1 MGIQL
6 TKGERLNLSKAA
18 PDLKHVAIG
27 LGWDVSQ
34 VGPSYD
40 IDASVFMLGAAGKII
55 HEKYFV
61 FYNNLKSLDG
71 SLRHSGDNRTGQG
84 EDDDETIYVDL
95 TKVKIAIE
103 QIVFVVTIH
112 EGLEKNQNFSQVK
125 NAFIRLYNQETGVE
139 LARYDLKEAFSQETA
154 LEFGRLYRKDLAWRF
169 QAVGEGYNAGLQSFV
184 DRYFVDIKQEEKKV
198 DKPVLTPEPE
208 KETKQQPIDIT
219 KKADIILLKAKVD
232 ICLKKKGIEGIL
244 ARVALV
250 LDISGSMSHQY
261 SSGAVQAF
269 LERIVPVASRLDDD
283 ATLDVWFFGSTFKR
297 TRSVTETNVDGYI
310 TKEAGAMKRALLVF
324 KMPSLMLE
332 LGGGNNESLVIQ
344 DVIKK
349 YTQEKASKLPTF
361 IVFLSDGG
369 VTNEPELKKSI
380 VEGAKYP
387 IFWQFVGLAGFN
399 YGILE
404 RLDSM
409 GGRLV
414 DNANFFHLDDLGKIT
429 DEQLYERLLNE
440 FPAWIKQARLKG
452 ILK

>member
-154 LEFGRLYRKDLAWRF
+154 LEFGRLYRKDLEWRF
-169 QAVGEGYNAGLQSFV
+169 RAVGEGYKAGLQSFV
-184 DRYFVDIKQEEKKV
+184 DRYFVETKQEEKKV
-198 DKPVLTPEPE
+198 DSSVLTHQ
-208 KETKQQPIDIT
+208 KETQQQPIDIT
-219 KKADIILLKAKVD
+219 KKADISLLKAKVD
-232 ICLKKKGIEGIL
+232 ICLKKKGIDDIL

-261 SSGAVQAF
+261 SSGAVQAL

-297 TRSVTETNVDGYI
+297 TSSVTETNVDGYI
-310 TKEAGAMKRALLVF
+310 TKEVGEMKRALLVF

-332 LGGGNNESLVIQ
+332 LGGGNNESLVIK

-349 YTQEKASKLPTF
+349 YTQEKPSKLPAF

-369 VTNEPELKKSI
+369 VTNEPEIKKFI
-380 VEGAKYP
+380 VDAAKYP

>member
-1 MGIQL
+1 M
-6 TKGERLNLSKAA
+6 
-18 PDLKHVAIG
+18 
-27 LGWDVSQ
+27 
-34 VGPSYD
+34 
-40 IDASVFMLGAAGKII
+40 
-55 HEKYFV
+55 
-61 FYNNLKSLDG
+61 
-71 SLRHSGDNRTGQG
+71 
-84 EDDDETIYVDL
+84 
-95 TKVKIAIE
+95 
-103 QIVFVVTIH
+103 
-112 EGLEKNQNFSQVK
+112 
-125 NAFIRLYNQETGVE
+125 
-139 LARYDLKEAFSQETA
+139 
-154 LEFGRLYRKDLAWRF
+154 
-169 QAVGEGYNAGLQSFV
+169 
-184 DRYFVDIKQEEKKV
+184 
-198 DKPVLTPEPE
+198 
-208 KETKQQPIDIT
+208 
-219 KKADIILLKAKVD
+219 
-232 ICLKKKGIEGIL
+232 
-244 ARVALV
+244 V

-297 TRSVTETNVDGYI
+297 TSSVTETNVDGYI
-310 TKEAGAMKRALLVF
+310 TKKIGEMKRALLVF

-369 VTNEPELKKSI
+369 VTNEPEIKKSI
-380 VEGAKYP
+380 VEAAKYP

>member
-6 TKGERLNLSKAA
+6 TKGERLNLSKVA
-18 PDLKHVAIG
+18 PDLKQVAIG
-27 LGWDVSQ
+27 LGSEASL
-34 VGPSYD
+34 VGQSYD
-40 IDASVFMLGAAGKII
+40 IDASVFMLGAAGKIL

-61 FYNNLKSLDG
+61 FYNNLTSLDG

-84 EDDDETIYVDL
+84 EEDDETIYVDL

-112 EGLEKNQNFSQVK
+112 EAQENNQNFSKIK
-125 NAFIRLYNQETGVE
+125 NAFIRLYNQETGSE

-154 LEFGRLYRKDLAWRF
+154 LEFGRLYRKDLEWRF
-169 QAVGEGYNAGLQSFV
+169 QAVGEGYKAGLQSFV
-184 DRYFVDIKQEEKKV
+184 DRYFVETKQEEKKV
-198 DKPVLTPEPE
+198 ESPVLTSE

-219 KKADIILLKAKVD
+219 KKADISLLKAKVD
-232 ICLKKKGIEGIL
+232 ICLKKKGIDTLL

-269 LERIVPVASRLDDD
+269 IERIVPIASRLDDD

-297 TRSVTETNVDGYI
+297 TSSVTETNVDGYI
-310 TKEAGAMKRALLVF
+310 QEEAGEMKRALLVF

-349 YTQEKASKLPTF
+349 YTQEKPSKLPTF

-369 VTNEPELKKSI
+369 VTNEQEIKKSI
-380 VEGAKYP
+380 VDAAKHP

>member
-6 TKGERLNLSKAA
+6 TKGERLSLSKAA
-18 PDLKHVAIG
+18 PDLKQVAIG
-27 LGWDVSQ
+27 LGWEVSQ
-34 VGPSYD
+34 VGQSYD

-125 NAFIRLYNQETGVE
+125 NAFIRLYNQETGIE

-184 DRYFVDIKQEEKKV
+184 DRYFVDTKQEEKKV

-297 TRSVTETNVDGYI
+297 TSSVTETNVDGYI
-310 TKEAGAMKRALLVF
+310 TKEAGEMKRALLVF

-332 LGGGNNESLVIQ
+332 LGGGNNESLAIQ

-369 VTNEPELKKSI
+369 VTNEQEIKKSI
-380 VEGAKYP
+380 VEAAKYP

-414 DNANFFHLDDLGKIT
+414 DNANFFHLDDLRKIT

>member
-18 PDLKHVAIG
+18 PDLKQVAIG
-27 LGWDVSQ
+27 LGWEVSQ

-154 LEFGRLYRKDLAWRF
+154 LEFGRLYRKDLEWRF
-169 QAVGEGYNAGLQSFV
+169 RAVGEGYKAGLQSFV
-184 DRYFVDIKQEEKKV
+184 DRYFLDTKQEEKKV
-198 DKPVLTPEPE
+198 ESSVLTYE
-208 KETKQQPIDIT
+208 KETQQQPIDIT
-219 KKADIILLKAKVD
+219 KKADISLLKAKVD
-232 ICLKKKGIEGIL
+232 ICLQKKGIDDIL

-297 TRSVTETNVDGYI
+297 TSSVTETNVDGYI
-310 TKEAGAMKRALLVF
+310 TKEAGEMKRALLVF

-332 LGGGNNESLVIQ
+332 LGGGNNESLVIK

-349 YTQEKASKLPTF
+349 YTQEKPSKLPAF

-369 VTNEPELKKSI
+369 VTNEPEIKKFI
-380 VEGAKYP
+380 VDAAKYP